1 MDCGEPNRTDGGP
14 GQVDWEGLARELL
27 DSGRGM
33 RRGRGVRP
41 KDMEM
46 RGEAN
51 ALHVLHHH
59 PEGVTPTELARACQV
74 SSARIAKMLNQL
86 EERGLVRREASP
98 SDHRSVIVHLTDEG
112 ELEVRQRFER
122 VNDYVAG
129 VLSELGEDDARELVR
144 LVGRLAQIVEGHA
157 ECGSPASGE
166 RDGADEA
173 R

>member
-1 MDCGEPNRTDGGP
+1 MDCDEATHADGSP
-14 GQVDWEGLARELL
+14 REVDWKGLARELIV
-27 DSGRGM
+27 SGRGM

-46 RGEAN
+46 RGETN

-59 PEGVTPTELARACQV
+59 PEGVTPTALAHACQV
-74 SSARIAKMLNQL
+74 SSARIAKTLNQL
-86 EERGLVRREASP
+86 EGRGLVRREASP
-98 SDHRSVIVHLTDEG
+98 SDRRSVIVHLTDEG
-112 ELEVRQRFER
+112 EQEVQRRFER

-144 LVGRLAQIVEGHA
+144 LMGRLARIVEGRA
-157 ECGSPASGE
+157 ECGRPVSGE
-166 RDGADEA
+166 GDDADEA

>member
-1 MDCGEPNRTDGGP
+1 MDCEGQNRTDGGP

-51 ALHVLHHH
+51 VLHVLHHY
-59 PEGVTPTELARACQV
+59 PKGVTPTALARDCQV
-74 SSARIAKMLNQL
+74 SSARIAKTINQL
-86 EERGLVRREASP
+86 EGRGLVRREASP
-98 SDHRSVIVHLTDEG
+98 SDRRSVIVHLTDEG
-112 ELEVRQRFER
+112 EREVQRRFER
-122 VNDYVAG
+122 VNSYVAG
-129 VLSELGEDDARELVR
+129 VLRELGEDDARELVR
-144 LVGRLAQIVEGHA
+144 LVGRLARIMEGRA
-157 ECGSPASGE
+157 GCGSPASGE

>member
-1 MDCGEPNRTDGGP
+1 MDCDESPRSDGSP
-14 GQVDWEGLARELL
+14 REVDWDGLARELIT
-27 DSGRGM
+27 SGRGM

-74 SSARIAKMLNQL
+74 SSARIAKTINQL
-86 EERGLVRREASP
+86 EGRGLVRREASP
-98 SDHRSVIVHLTDEG
+98 SDRRSVIVHLTDEG
-112 ELEVRQRFER
+112 EREVQRRFEEI
-122 VNDYVAG
+122 NAYIAG
-129 VLSELGEDDARELVR
+129 VLRELGEDDARELVR
-144 LVGRLAQIVEGHA
+144 LVARLAKVVEGRA
-157 ECGSPASGE
+157 ECGRSASGE
-166 RDGADEA
+166 GDGADEA